1 MGKEELETWL
11 GYLPSIG
18 PHPLFLAETAHWK
31 TCKFTS
37 RNFAQMLQ
45 IEMLKDPTS
54 KDIINK
60 FYPEIEKPSFW
71 DDLPDYGKRWFR
83 LS

>member
-11 GYLPSIG
+11 GYLPNIG
-18 PHPLFLAETAHWK
+18 PHPLFLAEIAHWK
-31 TCKFTS
+31 TCKFMS

-54 KDIINK
+54 AV
-60 FYPEIEKPSFW
+60 SQ
-71 DDLPDYGKRWFR
+71 R
-83 LS
+83 LVEW